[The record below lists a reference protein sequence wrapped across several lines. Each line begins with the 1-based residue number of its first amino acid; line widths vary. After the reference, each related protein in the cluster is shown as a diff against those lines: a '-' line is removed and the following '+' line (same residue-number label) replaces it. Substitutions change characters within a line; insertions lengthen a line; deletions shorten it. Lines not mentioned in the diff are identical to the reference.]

1 MKVLVG
7 TFNQD
12 KALVDRGLLRER
24 TFVWAF
30 VFKLYWQ
37 QLQVVFA
44 AAGCYHGSRLASLQL
59 HAFHLSAER
68 GLVQGALH
76 LHRRS
81 LLTIIP
87 SVLTGLPAFMFTFT
101 NPFFRNL
108 QFRHSHLDFENAW
121 HFLVKMSF
129 FSQSVEF
136 GFTGTNNKSI
146 HVTTELYIW
155 PIYLVWGSPLDT
167 GAAPRSIQWYNVKT
181 FWREVSSFQFS
192 GL

>member
-121 HFLVKMSF
+121 QFLVKMSF
-129 FSQSVEF
+129 FHSLWNLDSQAQ
-136 GFTGTNNKSI
+136 TTNQYMSRLNSI
-146 HVTTELYIW
+146 FDLFIW
-155 PIYLVWGSPLDT
+155 CEGRPWTPERLLAQYNDT
-167 GAAPRSIQWYNVKT
+167 M
-181 FWREVSSFQFS
+181 
-192 GL
+192 